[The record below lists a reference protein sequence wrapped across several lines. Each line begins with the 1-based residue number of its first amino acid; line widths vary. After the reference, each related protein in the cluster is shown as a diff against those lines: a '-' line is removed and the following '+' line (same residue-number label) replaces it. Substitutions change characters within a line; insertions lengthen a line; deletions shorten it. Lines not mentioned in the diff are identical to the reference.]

1 MMHTLRFEQCMS
13 RNMQPCCEN
22 CPKYGQ
28 LSKEQRERCMFFTK
42 TEITYY
48 DDTLTLI
55 TYDNIIF
62 DHMDPEL
69 LRDLF
74 NKATATQQASRIY
87 GATRVFCPG
96 GHAESLAV

>member
-28 LSKEQRERCMFFTK
+28 LPKEQRERCIFYVK

-55 TYDNIIF
+55 TYDSIIF

-74 NKATATQQASRIY
+74 NKATAEQQQAGHL
-87 GATRVFCPG
+87 GAARVFG
-96 GHAESLAV
+96 TRGHAE